1 MNYNKRSVTDVDFK
15 GKRVLLRCDFNVPL
29 DPTTGEISSDNRI
42 RATLPTIRYLL
53 DAGASVV
60 ACSHLGKPKGVVKSG
75 LSLAPVAVRLSELLG
90 KPVIFARDSIGP
102 DAHEKAAAL
111 RPGEIMLL
119 ENLRF
124 DIREEKNDP
133 EFAKELSALGEI
145 FVTDAFGTVHRAHA
159 STAGVAAFLP
169 AYAGLLLEKELSVMG
184 KALDVPSRPL
194 ISILGGAKISD
205 KLAVINNLLD
215 KADTLLIGGGMAFTF
230 IKALGG
236 RVGRSLV
243 DDSKID
249 YCLDMVKKAL
259 RQGRRVLLPVD
270 AVCAKEI
277 SADAEWQI
285 FPADAIPDDYMGLDI
300 GPETRRLFAEAAA
313 GAGTVIWNGPMGVF
327 EYPAFAEGT
336 ADVARAMVGT
346 DAVTIIGGG
355 DSAAA
360 IEQLGFADRVTHVS
374 TGGGASLEFMEGK
387 ELPGI
392 ACLLDR

>member
-1 MNYNKRSVTDVDFK
+1 MNYDKLSVHDVDFK

-29 DPTTGEISSDNRI
+29 DPETGEISSDVRI

-53 DAGASVV
+53 DAGASIV
-60 ACSHLGKPKGVVKSG
+60 ACSHLGKPKGTVKPG

-90 KPVIFARDSIGP
+90 IPVIFAKDSIGP
-102 DAHEKAAAL
+102 DAHGKAAAL
-111 RPGEIMLL
+111 KPGEIMLL

-133 EFAKELSALGEI
+133 EFAKELAALGEI

-159 STAGVAAFLP
+159 STAGVAAYLP

-194 ISILGGAKISD
+194 VSILGGAKISD
-205 KLAVINNLLD
+205 KLAVIDNLLD

-236 RVGRSLV
+236 SVGHSLV
-243 DDSKID
+243 DESKIG

-259 RQGRRVLLPVD
+259 RQGKRVLLPVD
-270 AVCAKEI
+270 AVCAAEI
-277 SADAEWQI
+277 SADAPWQI
-285 FPADAIPDDYMGLDI
+285 FPSDAIPEDQMGLDI
-300 GPETRRLFAEAAA
+300 GPETRRLFAEAVA

-336 ADVARAMVGT
+336 ADVAKAMVAT
-346 DAVTIIGGG
+346 DAVTVIGGG

>member
-1 MNYNKRSVTDVDFK
+1 MNYNKRSVTDVDLK

-29 DPTTGEISSDNRI
+29 DPTTGQISSDTRI
-42 RATLPTIRYLL
+42 RATLPTIQYLL
-53 DAGASVV
+53 GCGAAVV
-60 ACSHLGKPKGVVKSG
+60 ACSHLGKPKGAVKPE
-75 LSLAPVAVRLSELLG
+75 LSLEPVAKRLSVLLER
-90 KPVIFARDSIGP
+90 PVIFAHDTIGP
-102 DAHEKAAAL
+102 DAHAKAEAL
-111 RPGEIMLL
+111 KPGEILLL

-133 EFAKELSALGEI
+133 EFAKELSAFGEI
-145 FVTDAFGTVHRAHA
+145 YVTDSFGTVHRAHA
-159 STAGVAAFLP
+159 STAGIAAYLP

-194 ISILGGAKISD
+194 VSILGGAKISD
-205 KLAVINNLLD
+205 KLGVINNLLD

-236 RVGRSLV
+236 SVGRSLV
-243 DDSKID
+243 DESKIE
-249 YCLDMVKKAL
+249 YCMDMIKKAL
-259 RQGRRVLLPVD
+259 PKGTRFILPVD

-277 SADAEWQI
+277 SADAEWKV
-285 FPADAIPDDYMGLDI
+285 FPSDAIPDDYMGLDI
-300 GPETRRLFAEAAA
+300 GPETRKLFAEAVE

-327 EYPAFAEGT
+327 EYPAFAQGT
-336 ADVARAMVGT
+336 AAVAKAMVET
-346 DAVTIIGGG
+346 DAITIIGGG

-360 IEQLGFADRVTHVS
+360 LEQLGYAARVTHVS